1 MGVVACGALAGHVRD
16 IAGRRGW
23 AVEVYPLAPLLHNRP
38 AAIAA
43 AVEAVIEEVGDR
55 HRRLAVAYADCGT
68 YGALDEVCGRRGL
81 VRLRGEHCYDVFA
94 GRDVRE
100 LTEQEPGTF
109 FLTDY
114 LVRTFR
120 RSVVAELGLD
130 RYPGLR
136 DAYFA
141 HYRRV
146 VWLAQRPTPDLRAR
160 AVRAA
165 AALGLPLL
173 VREVGDAGLE
183 RGLEELVN
191 PYPGTA
197 EPGEAVSGDLVEQG
211 S

>member
-1 MGVVACGALAGHVRD
+1 MVACGALAGHVRD

>member
-1 MGVVACGALAGHVRD
+1 MVACGALAGHVRD

-173 VREVGDAGLE
+173 VREVGTRAWNAGW
-183 RGLEELVN
+183 RN
-191 PYPGTA
+191 
-197 EPGEAVSGDLVEQG
+197 S
-211 S
+211 